1 MDRYGKPMMIQLVK
15 LSHLAF
21 FLAKKKKIAGELHS
35 CTAFFVIVFFTTGR
49 RRSNNWLRSTS
60 NYNSKWKEIKFY
72 GYVNGMSVFWLV

>member
-35 CTAFFVIVFFTTGR
+35 CTAFFVVVFLQPVGNKVTTD
-49 RRSNNWLRSTS
+49 
-60 NYNSKWKEIKFY
+60 
-72 GYVNGMSVFWLV
+72 